1 MTHVLGIDI
10 GGTKIRMGVVSTDG
24 HVQAEWT
31 IPTEIPLYPYLE
43 RHVKE
48 ALATHP
54 QIAAIGI
61 GTRGMVEPGTGKI
74 VFEMQLEGW
83 EGTPVK
89 EWLETATGLPVQV
102 NNDANVAA
110 LAEAVLGS
118 GQGYKNVV
126 AVTVGTG
133 LGGGLVFDG
142 EIFDGK
148 HGGGGEIGHFTLYPK
163 GHACGCGR
171 LGCSEQYVSGS
182 ALHRL
187 IREHEV
193 LNEQG
198 EFVSPRELFPMAA
211 EGHEKAQ
218 AVRARFVED
227 LGLTISSLQAILDM
241 DVVVVGGGVI
251 DSADAWWDEFIAAT
265 TPLLLKPLTI
275 KRAQFGNEAGMLG
288 AAMLVRNVTADSEKG
303 RDV

>member
-10 GGTKIRMGVVSTDG
+10 GGTKIRMGVVSADG
-24 HVQAEWT
+24 QVHADWT
-31 IPTEIPLYPYLE
+31 IPTEIPLYSYLE
-43 RHVKE
+43 EHVKQ
-48 ALATHP
+48 ALQKHP
-54 QIAAIGI
+54 TIVAIGI

-89 EWLETATGLPVQV
+89 EWLEAATGLPVEV

-110 LAEAVLGS
+110 LAEAVLGA
-118 GQGYKNVV
+118 GQGYRNVV

-148 HGGGGEIGHFTLYPK
+148 HGGGGEIGHLILYPN
-163 GHACGCGR
+163 GHTCGCGR
-171 LGCSEQYVSGS
+171 KGCSEQYVSGS

-187 IREHEV
+187 IQEHDV
-193 LNEQG
+193 RNEAG
-198 EFVSPRELFPMAA
+198 EPVSPRELFSMAA
-211 EGHEKAQ
+211 QGDANAQ
-218 AVRARFVED
+218 AVRHRFVED
-227 LGLTISSLQAILDM
+227 LGITLSTLQAILDM

-251 DSADAWWDEFIAAT
+251 DSADAWWNEFIEAT

-288 AAMLVRNVTADSEKG
+288 AAMLVRNVAADSEKG
-303 RDV
+303 RNV

>member
-24 HVQAEWT
+24 HVHADWT

-43 RHVKE
+43 RHVKD
-48 ALATHP
+48 ALEKHP
-54 QIAAIGI
+54 KIVAIGI

-89 EWLETATGLPVQV
+89 QWLEAATGLPVEV

-110 LAEAVLGS
+110 LAEAVLGA

-142 EIFDGK
+142 EIIDGK
-148 HGGGGEIGHFTLYPK
+148 HGGGGEIGHLILYPK
-163 GHACGCGR
+163 GLPCGCGR
-171 LGCSEQYVSGS
+171 QGCSEQYVSGS

-187 IREHEV
+187 IKEHDVRSAEGEV
-193 LNEQG
+193 
-198 EFVSPRELFPMAA
+198 VSPRDLFPLAA
-211 EGHEKAQ
+211 QGDVKAQ
-218 AVRARFVED
+218 AVRHRFVED
-227 LGLTISSLQAILDM
+227 LGITISTLQAILDM

-251 DSADAWWDEFIAAT
+251 DSSDTWWNEFMEAT
-265 TPLLLKPLTI
+265 EPLLLKPLTI
-275 KRAQFGNEAGMLG
+275 TRAQFGNEAGMLG
-288 AAMLVRNVTADSEKG
+288 AAMLVRNVAADSEKG
-303 RDV
+303 RNV